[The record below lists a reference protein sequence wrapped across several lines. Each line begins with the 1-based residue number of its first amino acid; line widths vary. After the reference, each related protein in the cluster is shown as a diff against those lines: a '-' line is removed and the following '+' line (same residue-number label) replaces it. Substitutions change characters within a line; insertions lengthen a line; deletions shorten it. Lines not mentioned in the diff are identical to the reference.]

1 LREQIK
7 RLMGLQS
14 LDRQLREME
23 EKLATIAGRVT
34 ELREQTARDQ
44 AELDRLTRE
53 SDEAANTR
61 KKMERELAESEA
73 RLRNKRMRQ
82 NLVRNDKELMA
93 LGIEVDSLKENNQ
106 RLEAELLAMMEAAD
120 PRASQLKTLGE
131 SLSAARETLATLEKE
146 IETEVEELN
155 AQLGQRRAERS
166 RAIGEIDK
174 PLLAR
179 YEIIF
184 ARRQGLAVARA
195 KDGTCTGCRRSLPP
209 QLFNEIQRE
218 KQPAVHFCP
227 ACQRILFYE
236 PETE

>member
-1 LREQIK
+1 
-7 RLMGLQS
+7 MGLQS

-44 AELDRLTRE
+44 VELERLTRE
-53 SDEAANTR
+53 SDEAAQAR
-61 KKMERELAESEA
+61 QKMERELAESEA

-106 RLEAELLAMMEAAD
+106 RLEAELLTMMESAD
-120 PRASQLKTLGE
+120 PRAAQVKALSE
-131 SLSAARETLATLEKE
+131 SLATARQTLATLEKE
-146 IETEVEELN
+146 IEKEVEELN
-155 AQLGQRRAERS
+155 AQVDQRRAERE
-166 RAIGEIDK
+166 RAVGEIDK
-174 PLLAR
+174 SLLSR
-179 YEIIF
+179 YEVIF
-184 ARRQGLAVARA
+184 ARRHGVAVVRA

-218 KQPAVHFCP
+218 KQPTVHFCP

-236 PETE
+236 RETE